1 VCPVIFA
8 ASPDEDEQDAAK
20 RMPEQGWRLR
30 FTLRHKMNKNGAK
43 DGAIARRDGAARFAF

>member
-1 VCPVIFA
+1 
-8 ASPDEDEQDAAK
+8 
-20 RMPEQGWRLR
+20 MPEQGWRLR